1 MITFWFFFFVNE
13 NVRFIGLCKRAKK
26 NEHKNRYCNL
36 FPFDKNLVHLEENEY
51 VNASWIKLPKGNNI
65 FSASAMQIIILLFL
79 DDIRSNRKHSLDAV
93 SDSGDNSSREYLS
106 LPPDKDK
113 NREYIV
119 TMGPLHPSS
128 FEKSMS
134 AGAAS
139 KMDTCDAFWKL
150 CWMSGCRIVV
160 MLCDISPGFQVSI
173 LNIANILF
181 QFNLW

>member
-1 MITFWFFFFVNE
+1 M
-13 NVRFIGLCKRAKK
+13 
-26 NEHKNRYCNL
+26 
-36 FPFDKNLVHLEENEY
+36 
-51 VNASWIKLPKGNNI
+51 
-65 FSASAMQIIILLFL
+65 FL
-79 DDIRSNRKHSLDAV
+79 DDIRSNRKHCLVAV

-134 AGAAS
+134 AGAAL
-139 KMDTCDAFWKL
+139 KMDTCNEFWKL

-181 QFNLW
+181 QFSCLYVNL

>member
-1 MITFWFFFFVNE
+1 MDSFLVNG
-13 NVRFIGLCKRAKK
+13 NLCLIGLCKRATK

-36 FPFDKNLVHLEENEY
+36 FPFDTNLVHLEEKEY
-51 VNASWIKLPKGNNI
+51 VNASWIKLPKGKNI
-65 FSASAMQIIILLFL
+65 FSASAMQIMMFL
-79 DDIRSNRKHSLDAV
+79 DDIRSNRKHCLDAV

-139 KMDTCDAFWKL
+139 KMDTCNEFWKL

-160 MLCDISPGFQVSI
+160 MLCDISPGFQVLIVNIASI
-173 LNIANILF
+173 L
-181 QFNLW
+181 